1 MKIAVFLGAGFGN
14 TSYWRQFTEETGT
27 WIGKNGHTLIY
38 GGSKTGL
45 MGVLADAVLKEK
57 GEVIGVETQDFIRLD
72 VQHPALTK
80 LIIAKDMAERK
91 QIMIENAD
99 AYIAVPGGFGTLDEI
114 TEALNE
120 TKLHGGRK
128 PVIFLNGQGYYDALA
143 GFFVH
148 MEECGFIPA
157 AWKEFVHFVSDVSQ
171 LDSVL
176 KRKDRL

>member
-14 TSYWRQFTEETGT
+14 NSYWRQFTEETGT

-80 LIIAKDMAERK
+80 LISAKDMAERK

-99 AYIAVPGGFGTLDEI
+99 APDNFIGKLNCHFCFQIA
-114 TEALNE
+114 
-120 TKLHGGRK
+120 
-128 PVIFLNGQGYYDALA
+128 
-143 GFFVH
+143 
-148 MEECGFIPA
+148 IPA
-157 AWKEFVHFVSDVSQ
+157 ARITKHAAVPRTDG
-171 LDSVL
+171 LNL
-176 KRKDRL
+176 RKIRSFCPDFSSLLIPHLNAKN